1 MFPFF
6 QQDLRIFQVLFQ
18 IDKVGGVKT
27 LDFKTLA
34 CFFDCFLSSLF
45 GLRQSLEKLYHVLGI
60 DVKNV
65 FDKLV
70 FESITVF
77 IDILVKVQSQ
87 FVDDWHPCLEDIEY
101 LLCIFE
107 NTFIPI
113 NSFHPLD
120 KIRGVVYIKFQ
131 LLSNQIPSD
140 SFEGVSDG
148 RKHLDV
154 PQVALETGFNL

>member
-1 MFPFF
+1 M
-6 QQDLRIFQVLFQ
+6 
-18 IDKVGGVKT
+18 
-27 LDFKTLA
+27 
-34 CFFDCFLSSLF
+34 
-45 GLRQSLEKLYHVLGI
+45 
-60 DVKNV
+60 
-65 FDKLV
+65 
-70 FESITVF
+70 F

-120 KIRGVVYIKFQ
+120 KIRGVVYIQFQ

-140 SFEGVSDG
+140 PFECVSDG